1 MSKQPSSRKLTSNLN
16 AEETK
21 ALLLKQLEKQRRF
34 AVTDRALGKITTW
47 AQFTTSTGFAVPAEY
62 QQWEV
67 TAELIN
73 KIFAQKVAELDAPAV
88 VVPEVKPEPVSAPAK
103 VEVQAPEETYETTD
117 DDYSEIPSLRS
128 NPLVNYEPFQE
139 RAAAIIVRNFL
150 KHNHYACA
158 LNSRA
163 GSGKTFILSGVIREL
178 YRRNW
183 HVITESLS
191 MYPVVFVTRAS
202 IVEQTERVL
211 RDQFGLKLGT
221 EVDVTNIDQ
230 FRCKFGE
237 QFVKEKIL
245 RNGDSESVVFEWNPL
260 NAPGLLIIDESHGVK
275 NIESTQSRIFQA
287 FNELDGERHRQI
299 HSSATLFTRVV
310 EAKCFAVA
318 TRLQW

>member
-1 MSKQPSSRKLTSNLN
+1 MSKQPSSRKLTSNLS

-62 QQWEV
+62 LGWEV

-73 KIFAQKVAELDAPAV
+73 KIFAAKVAELEAPPAPE
-88 VVPEVKPEPVSAPAK
+88 PEVKVEPIAK
-103 VEVQAPEETYETTD
+103 VEVRAPEETFETTD

-139 RAAAIIVRNFL
+139 RAAAIIVRQFL
-150 KHNHYACA
+150 KDNHYACA

-163 GSGKTFILSGVIREL
+163 GSGKTFILGGVIREL
-178 YRRNW
+178 YRRQW
-183 HVITESLS
+183 PVITESLS

-245 RNGDSESVVFEWNPL
+245 RVGDTESVVFEWNPM

-299 HSSATLFTRVV
+299 HSSATLFTRVI

-318 TRLQW
+318 TRLKW

>member
-1 MSKQPSSRKLTSNLN
+1 
-16 AEETK
+16 
-21 ALLLKQLEKQRRF
+21 
-34 AVTDRALGKITTW
+34 
-47 AQFTTSTGFAVPAEY
+47 
-62 QQWEV
+62 
-67 TAELIN
+67 
-73 KIFAQKVAELDAPAV
+73 
-88 VVPEVKPEPVSAPAK
+88 
-103 VEVQAPEETYETTD
+103 
-117 DDYSEIPSLRS
+117 
-128 NPLVNYEPFQE
+128 
-139 RAAAIIVRNFL
+139 
-150 KHNHYACA
+150 
-158 LNSRA
+158 
-163 GSGKTFILSGVIREL
+163 
-178 YRRNW
+178 
-183 HVITESLS
+183 

-245 RNGDSESVVFEWNPL
+245 RVGDTESVVFEWNPM

-299 HSSATLFTRVV
+299 HSSATLFTRVI

-318 TRLQW
+318 TRLKW

>member
-1 MSKQPSSRKLTSNLN
+1 MNKQRKLTTNLN

-34 AVTDRALGKITTW
+34 ALTDRALGKITTW
-47 AQFTTSTGFAVPAEY
+47 AQFTTSTGFAVPVEY
-62 QQWEV
+62 NSWEV

-73 KIFAQKVAELDAPAV
+73 KIFAAKVAELETPVIA
-88 VVPEVKPEPVSAPAK
+88 PEPVAPPAK
-103 VEVQAPEETYETTD
+103 VEVRAPEETFETTD

-139 RAAAIIVRNFL
+139 RAAAIIVRQFL
-150 KHNHYACA
+150 KDNHYACA

-163 GSGKTFILSGVIREL
+163 GSGKTFILGGVIREL
-178 YRRNW
+178 YRRQW
-183 HVITESLS
+183 PVITESLS

-245 RNGDSESVVFEWNPL
+245 RVGDTESVVFEWNPM

-299 HSSATLFTRVV
+299 HSSATLFTRVI

-318 TRLQW
+318 TRLKW